1 MSTPALSFR
10 VHRDGDRVRLVV
22 AGQINRATRDSLA
35 TTAADALAGRTRV
48 LEIDVSA
55 ITIGDSSAI
64 STFIGLRRAASA
76 EAKHVVLVNLPR
88 QVERV
93 LELARLLDDLTSP
106 CPDRASAPPSDTA
119 NS

>member
-1 MSTPALSFR
+1 
-10 VHRDGDRVRLVV
+10 
-22 AGQINRATRDSLA
+22 LA